1 VLTRTRRRGL
11 MALAAVGIML
21 LSVFSLAPAQATT
34 GSTGERA
41 SGKRVCTGLA
51 LASDAGRATPQALQR
66 LREQALA
73 SPEVQMLRQYLSGH
87 GYVAMDARAGGTVS
101 SRDSVVLLPMA
112 KQGDRQQ
119 RGAAIAYAVHAD
131 GTTTVEAATLS
142 MNGRTVKTERQYKVN
157 GTQVVRTHS
166 FISCMVACLSV
177 RCTAIVRCPTI
188 FGPGAFLACATA
200 VCGSRVPG
208 CVRLCR

>member
-1 VLTRTRRRGL
+1 MLTRTPRRGV
-11 MALAAVGIML
+11 MALAAAGIL
-21 LSVFSLAPAQATT
+21 LLCIFSLAPAQAAT
-34 GSTGERA
+34 GSTSERK
-41 SGKRVCTGLA
+41 SGKRVCNGLA
-51 LASDAGRATPQALQR
+51 LASDASRANREALQQ
-66 LREQALA
+66 LRDQALA
-73 SPEVQMLRQYLSGH
+73 SPEVQMLSKHLSGH

-101 SRDSVVLLPMA
+101 ASSCYLWRSTVTVRS
-112 KQGDRQQ
+112 G
-119 RGAAIAYAVHAD
+119 GAAIAYAIHAD

-142 MNGRTVKTERQYKVN
+142 MHGRTVKTERQYKVN